1 MTRAFVAEH
10 IGLILLVL
18 SGAAA
23 FLVWQYRGRH

>member
-10 IGLILLVL
+10 IGLIILVL

-23 FLVWQYRGRH
+23 FLLWQHRAR